1 MRISDWSSDVCSSD
15 LIDGG
20 FGAVFLPESGP
31 GLIPFQA
38 QSQDN
43 VPSLDQFTQEIRI
56 ASNNSG
62 GLGYQF
68 GAFYFDEKLDISSF
82 EFGGPTDATP
92 SAIAVQRQDSEAY
105 GIFGSVNYEFEGGF
119 KLQAGARYNH
129 DTRDF
134 VASPTVETR
143 PDFVVN
149 PNTPFPPQAARV
161 TGTLLTGDASAA
173 YERPDGPPHSPRP
186 ARRHT

>member
-1 MRISDWSSDVCSSD
+1 MSIRDWSSDVCASQLINFQKLNTYNASLNLEYD
-15 LIDGG
+15 FGPVTDYSITSYWNGNFRSRGDIDGG

-68 GAFYFDEKLDISSF
+68 GAFYFDQQLDLSSF
-82 EFGGPTDATP
+82 ELGVPNKAAP
-92 SAIAVQRQDSEAY
+92 PANEA
-105 GIFGSVNYEFEGGF
+105 
-119 KLQAGARYNH
+119 
-129 DTRDF
+129 
-134 VASPTVETR
+134 
-143 PDFVVN
+143 
-149 PNTPFPPQAARV
+149 PPPGRA
-161 TGTLLTGDASAA
+161 ASATL
-173 YERPDGPPHSPRP
+173 RPGKT
-186 ARRHT
+186 ANGA